1 MESSVPIVK
10 RRASIACRRCRRMRS
25 KCVHDRGQPPCKACL
40 DAGVKEGGCV
50 FTPRGQP
57 DNDRCHRRPRVAR
70 TRTAKTT
77 QQDPGG
83 VRRGSLDASSTALGT
98 LSNGWENLPPLPEII
113 DGINQFTR
121 YYFQLGFIP
130 KEQFPQRLLKDR
142 TSVSVF
148 LVVSILSISARL
160 SRPLSRRYGSGI
172 KASEF
177 FMERATGI
185 ALGEIF
191 PTKNTLENCQA
202 FYLLSIAQQGNGLK
216 DESHTSMG
224 LALRIASAIKLHLE
238 HTYAYENS
246 NPTPDAII
254 LRESARR
261 TLWMLH
267 SQDQLHSCS
276 SSPISLA
283 ASDIDALLPCN
294 EEDFANGREPPSRA
308 ALEGTPRAI
317 KDPSL
322 VNDPNR
328 SLFGTLIQAHGFWGV
343 VTRDA
348 VNYTPYSYPW
358 DPESKFVR
366 VSKKLDQWER
376 SLPPSHQWSRARLS
390 EYKAKAQDLAY
401 LGVTMIPRL
410 CNIVLRRPY
419 LEYILTSSREYHQR
433 PSVFDQ
439 IACDLFNNVHRLYEQ
454 IDAQFTGRSSDE
466 SVGAQM
472 AAFCVYTCGLFS
484 IYLWR
489 YSTFL
494 NITYDGYMMFQR
506 SLDILMECKE
516 VWPLAS
522 RWVDALKR
530 FAQDPDSSFKSEN
543 GMADGKDL
551 IHNPITHL
559 PATTPISSGASPAS
573 SLYTRQSNS
582 LASSS
587 IALQSPSPNDISAS
601 ISTTHIIPSHF
612 SQPQIQ
618 QQLQI
623 HSHPHQPPLSVIPQ
637 QQAFVPPQLQPQ
649 LYMSPDNIANFDMV
663 LGGFNPNAV
672 QAYPMVSQGNAP
684 LATGIP
690 TAMDITSGPLNPPL
704 DGFLDE
710 LNYYSY
716 GSQDWIPTSN
726 LFEGYK

>member
-1 MESSVPIVK
+1 MESSVPVVR
-10 RRASIACRRCRRMRS
+10 RRASIACTR
-25 KCVHDRGQPPCKACL
+25 
-40 DAGVKEGGCV
+40 
-50 FTPRGQP
+50 PRGQA
-57 DNDRCHRRPRVAR
+57 DHDRSQRRPRVPR
-70 TRTAKTT
+70 KKTAKTT
-77 QQDPGG
+77 RQDLGG
-83 VRRGSLDASSTALGT
+83 LQRGSLAPGT
-98 LSNGWENLPPLPEII
+98 LSNGWDNLPPLPEIV

-121 YYFQLGFIP
+121 HYFQLGFIP
-130 KEQFPQRLLKDR
+130 KEQFPRRLLQDR

-160 SRPLSRRYGSGI
+160 SRPLSRRYGSGM

-177 FMERATGI
+177 FMKRATEI

-238 HTYAYENS
+238 QTYAYETS

-283 ASDIDALLPCN
+283 ASDIDALLPCD

-348 VNYTPYSYPW
+348 VNYTPHSYPW
-358 DPESKFVR
+358 DPESKFVK
-366 VSKKLDQWER
+366 VSTKLDQWER
-376 SLPPSHQWSRARLS
+376 SLPSNHQWSMARLS
-390 EYKAKAQDLAY
+390 EYKAKEQDLAY

-419 LEYILTSSREYHQR
+419 LEHILTSSREYHQK
-433 PSVFDQ
+433 PLVFNQ

-454 IDAQFTGRSSDE
+454 IVAQFTGRSSDE

-489 YSTFL
+489 YPNLL
-494 NITYDGYMMFQR
+494 NIAFDGEEMFLR

-522 RWVDALKR
+522 RWVDALSR
-530 FAQDPDSSFKSEN
+530 FAQDPGSSFKSEN
-543 GMADGKDL
+543 GMADGRDPA
-551 IHNPITHL
+551 HNPLTHL
-559 PATTPISSGASPAS
+559 PTTTPISSGASPTS

-587 IALQSPSPNDISAS
+587 IALQSPSPNDISVP
-601 ISTTHIIPSHF
+601 ISTTHIMPSHF
-612 SQPQIQ
+612 SQPQAQ

-623 HSHPHQPPLSVIPQ
+623 HSHPHQPPLSVIPH
-637 QQAFVPPQLQPQ
+637 QQAFIPPQLQPQ

-663 LGGFNPNAV
+663 LGGFDPNAI
-672 QAYPMVSQGNAP
+672 QAYPMASQGNAP
-684 LATGIP
+684 LVTSIP
-690 TAMDITSGPLNPPL
+690 TAMAITSGPLNPPL

-716 GSQDWIPTSN
+716 GSQEWIPTNN
-726 LFEGYK
+726 LFGG

>member
-1 MESSVPIVK
+1 MESSVPIVR
-10 RRASIACRRCRRMRS
+10 RRAAIACCRCRQMRS
-25 KCVHDRGQPPCKACL
+25 KCVRDRSQPLCKACF
-40 DAGVKEGGCV
+40 DAGVEKWQ
-50 FTPRGQP
+50 RGQP
-57 DNDRCHRRPRVAR
+57 DYDRNKRRPRVAR
-70 TRTAKTT
+70 KKAAKTT
-77 QQDPGG
+77 RQDPGG
-83 VRRGSLDASSTALGT
+83 LQRESLAPGT
-98 LSNGWENLPPLPEII
+98 LSNGWENLPPLPEIV

-121 YYFQLGFIP
+121 HYFQLGFIP
-130 KEQFPQRLLKDR
+130 KEQFSRRLLNDR

-177 FMERATGI
+177 FMKRATES

-202 FYLLSIAQQGNGLK
+202 FYLLSIAQQGIGLK

-238 HTYAYENS
+238 QTYAYETS
-246 NPTPDAII
+246 NPTPNAII

-283 ASDIDALLPCN
+283 ASDIDALLPCD

-358 DPESKFVR
+358 DPESKFAQ

-376 SLPPSHQWSRARLS
+376 SLPPKHQWSMDRLS
-390 EYKAKAQDLAY
+390 EYKAKEQDLAY

-410 CNIVLRRPY
+410 CNIILRRPY
-419 LEYILTSSREYHQR
+419 LEYVLTSSHGYLMR
-433 PSVFDQ
+433 PSIYDQ
-439 IACDLFNNVHRLYEQ
+439 IICDLFNNVHRLYEQ
-454 IDAQFTGRSSDE
+454 IVAQFTGRSSDE

-489 YSTFL
+489 YPHFR
-494 NITYDGYMMFQR
+494 NIKYDGEKMFLR
-506 SLDILMECKE
+506 SMDILKECRE

-522 RWVDALKR
+522 RWVDALSR
-530 FAQDPDSSFKSEN
+530 FSHDPTSSFKSEN
-543 GMADGKDL
+543 GMADGKDPT
-551 IHNPITHL
+551 HNPLTRL
-559 PATTPISSGASPAS
+559 PTTTPISSSASPTS
-573 SLYTRQSNS
+573 SLYTRQSDS

-587 IALQSPSPNDISAS
+587 IALHSPLSNDIPMPM
-601 ISTTHIIPSHF
+601 STTHIMASHF

-618 QQLQI
+618 QHLQI

-649 LYMSPDNIANFDMV
+649 LYMSPNNIANFDMV
-663 LGGFNPNAV
+663 LGGFGPNVV
-672 QAYPMVSQGNAP
+672 QAYPMASQGNAL
-684 LATGIP
+684 LANSIS

-716 GSQDWIPTSN
+716 GSPEWIPTN
-726 LFEGYK
+726 DLFEG

>member
-1 MESSVPIVK
+1 MESSVPVVR
-10 RRASIACRRCRRMRS
+10 RRAPIACSR
-25 KCVHDRGQPPCKACL
+25 
-40 DAGVKEGGCV
+40 
-50 FTPRGQP
+50 PRGQP
-57 DNDRCHRRPRVAR
+57 DHDRSQRRPRVPR
-70 TRTAKTT
+70 KKTAKTT
-77 QQDPGG
+77 RQDPGG
-83 VRRGSLDASSTALGT
+83 LQRESLAPGT
-98 LSNGWENLPPLPEII
+98 LSNGWENLPPLPEIV

-121 YYFQLGFIP
+121 HYFQLGFIP
-130 KEQFPQRLLKDR
+130 KEQFPRRLLQDR

-160 SRPLSRRYGSGI
+160 SRPLSRRYGSGM

-177 FMERATGI
+177 FMKRATEI

-238 HTYAYENS
+238 QTYAYETS

-261 TLWMLH
+261 TL
-267 SQDQLHSCS
+267 DQLHSCS

-283 ASDIDALLPCN
+283 ASDIDALLPCD

-348 VNYTPYSYPW
+348 VNYTPHSYLW
-358 DPESKFVR
+358 DTESKFVK
-366 VSKKLDQWER
+366 VSAKLDQWER
-376 SLPPSHQWSRARLS
+376 SLPPNHQWSMARLS
-390 EYKAKAQDLAY
+390 EYKAKEQDLAY

-410 CNIVLRRPY
+410 CNIVLRRPC
-419 LEYILTSSREYHQR
+419 LEHILTSSREYHQR
-433 PSVFDQ
+433 PFIFNK
-439 IACDLFNNVHRLYEQ
+439 IAYDLFNNVHRLYEQ
-454 IDAQFTGRSSDE
+454 IVAQFTGRSSDE

-489 YSTFL
+489 YPDLPT
-494 NITYDGYMMFQR
+494 ITYDGEKMFLR
-506 SLDILMECKE
+506 CYDILMECKE

-522 RWVDALKR
+522 RWVDALSR
-530 FAQDPDSSFKSEN
+530 FAQDPGSSFKSEN
-543 GMADGKDL
+543 GMADGRDPA
-551 IHNPITHL
+551 HNPLTYL
-559 PATTPISSGASPAS
+559 PTTTPIPSSASPTS

-582 LASSS
+582 LA
-587 IALQSPSPNDISAS
+587 LQSPSPNDISVP
-601 ISTTHIIPSHF
+601 ISTTHIMPSHF
-612 SQPQIQ
+612 AQPQTQ

-623 HSHPHQPPLSVIPQ
+623 HSHPHQPPLSVIPH

-663 LGGFNPNAV
+663 LGGFDPNAI
-672 QAYPMVSQGNAP
+672 QAYPMASQGNAP
-684 LATGIP
+684 LASSIP
-690 TAMDITSGPLNPPL
+690 TAMAITGGPLNPPL

-716 GSQDWIPTSN
+716 GSQEWIPTNN
-726 LFEGYK
+726 LFGG

>member
-1 MESSVPIVK
+1 MESSVPVVK
-10 RRASIACRRCRRMRS
+10 RRASIACCR
-25 KCVHDRGQPPCKACL
+25 
-40 DAGVKEGGCV
+40 
-50 FTPRGQP
+50 PRGQP
-57 DNDRCHRRPRVAR
+57 DHDRSHRRPRVAR
-70 TRTAKTT
+70 KKTAKTT
-77 QQDPGG
+77 RKDPGG
-83 VRRGSLDASSTALGT
+83 LQRESLAPGT
-98 LSNGWENLPPLPEII
+98 LSNGWGNLPPLPEIV

-121 YYFQLGFIP
+121 HYFQLGFIP
-130 KEQFPQRLLKDR
+130 KEQFPRRLLKDR

-177 FMERATGI
+177 FMKRATEI

-238 HTYAYENS
+238 QTYAYETS

-261 TLWMLH
+261 TL
-267 SQDQLHSCS
+267 DQLHSCS
-276 SSPISLA
+276 FSPISLA
-283 ASDIDALLPCN
+283 ASDIDTLLPCD

-317 KDPSL
+317 KDPGL

-328 SLFGTLIQAHGFWGV
+328 SLFATLIQAHGFWGV

-358 DPESKFVR
+358 DPESKFFK
-366 VSKKLDQWER
+366 VSTKLDQWER
-376 SLPPSHQWSRARLS
+376 SLPPNHRWSMARLS
-390 EYKAKAQDLAY
+390 EYKAKEQDLAY

-454 IDAQFTGRSSDE
+454 IVAQFTGRSSDE

-489 YSTFL
+489 YPNFL
-494 NITYDGYMMFQR
+494 SITYDGKKMFLR

-522 RWVDALKR
+522 RWVDALSR

-543 GMADGKDL
+543 GMADGRDPA
-551 IHNPITHL
+551 HNPLTHL
-559 PATTPISSGASPAS
+559 PMTTPISSSASPTS
-573 SLYTRQSNS
+573 SLYTRQSKGI
-582 LASSS
+582 ASSS
-587 IALQSPSPNDISAS
+587 IALQSPSPNDISVP
-601 ISTTHIIPSHF
+601 ISTTHIMPSHF

-623 HSHPHQPPLSVIPQ
+623 HSLPHQPPLSIIPQ
-637 QQAFVPPQLQPQ
+637 QQAFVPSQLQPQ

-663 LGGFNPNAV
+663 LGGFNQNAV
-672 QAYPMVSQGNAP
+672 QAYPMASQGNAP
-684 LATGIP
+684 LATSIP
-690 TAMDITSGPLNPPL
+690 TAMDIASGPLNPPL

-716 GSQDWIPTSN
+716 GSQEWIPTNN
-726 LFEGYK
+726 LFGGYK

>member
-70 TRTAKTT
+70 TRTAKTAR
-77 QQDPGG
+77 QDPGG
-83 VRRGSLDASSTALGT
+83 VRRESLDASSTALGT

-121 YYFQLGFIP
+121 HYFQLGFIP

-148 LVVSILSISARL
+148 LV
-160 SRPLSRRYGSGI
+160 
-172 KASEF
+172 
-177 FMERATGI
+177 
-185 ALGEIF
+185 
-191 PTKNTLENCQA
+191 
-202 FYLLSIAQQGNGLK
+202 
-216 DESHTSMG
+216 TSMG

-376 SLPPSHQWSRARLS
+376 NLPPSHQWSRARLS
-390 EYKAKAQDLAY
+390 EYKAKAQDLVRY
-401 LGVTMIPRL
+401 P
-410 CNIVLRRPY
+410 PF
-419 LEYILTSSREYHQR
+419 ILTSSREYHQR

-489 YSTFL
+489 YPTFL

-543 GMADGKDL
+543 GMAGGKDL

-559 PATTPISSGASPAS
+559 PATAPISSGASPAS

-623 HSHPHQPPLSVIPQ
+623 HSHPHQPPLSVISQ

-649 LYMSPDNIANFDMV
+649 LYVSPDNIANFDMV

-672 QAYPMVSQGNAP
+672 QAYPMASQGNAP

>member
-1 MESSVPIVK
+1 MQSSVPVVR
-10 RRASIACRRCRRMRS
+10 RRAAIACSRCRQMRS
-25 KCVHDRGQPPCKACL
+25 KCVRDRSQPLCKACF
-40 DAGVKEGGCV
+40 DAGVEKW
-50 FTPRGQP
+50 PRGLP
-57 DNDRCHRRPRVAR
+57 DYDRNKRRPRVAGKR
-70 TRTAKTT
+70 AAKTT
-77 QQDPGG
+77 RQDPGG
-83 VRRGSLDASSTALGT
+83 LQRESLAPGT
-98 LSNGWENLPPLPEII
+98 LSNGWENLPPPPEIV

-121 YYFQLGFIP
+121 HYFQLGFIP
-130 KEQFPQRLLKDR
+130 KEQFPRRLLNDR

-177 FMERATGI
+177 FMKRATEI

-238 HTYAYENS
+238 QTYAYETS
-246 NPTPDAII
+246 NPTPNAII

-261 TLWMLH
+261 TL
-267 SQDQLHSCS
+267 DQLHSCS

-283 ASDIDALLPCN
+283 ASDIDALLPCD

-358 DPESKFVR
+358 DPESKFAK

-376 SLPPSHQWSRARLS
+376 SLPPKHQWSMDRLS
-390 EYKAKAQDLAY
+390 EYKAKEQDLAY
-401 LGVTMIPRL
+401 LGITMIPRL
-410 CNIVLRRPY
+410 CNIILRRPY
-419 LEYILTSSREYHQR
+419 LEYILTSPPEYRQR
-433 PSVFDQ
+433 PSIYDH

-454 IDAQFTGRSSDE
+454 IVAQFTGRSSDE

-489 YSTFL
+489 YPHFQ
-494 NITYDGYMMFQR
+494 NIKYDGEKMFLR
-506 SLDILMECKE
+506 SMDILKECKE

-522 RWVDALKR
+522 RWVDALSR
-530 FAQDPDSSFKSEN
+530 FSHDPNSSFKSEN
-543 GMADGKDL
+543 GMADGRDPT
-551 IHNPITHL
+551 HNPLTRL
-559 PATTPISSGASPAS
+559 PTTTPISSSASPTS

-587 IALQSPSPNDISAS
+587 IALHSSPPNDSS
-601 ISTTHIIPSHF
+601 VPISTTHIMASHF

-618 QQLQI
+618 QHLQI

-649 LYMSPDNIANFDMV
+649 LYMSPNNIANFDMV
-663 LGGFNPNAV
+663 LEGFDPNVV
-672 QAYPMVSQGNAP
+672 QAYPMASQGNAP
-684 LATGIP
+684 LATSIS
-690 TAMDITSGPLNPPL
+690 TVMDITSGPLNPPL

-716 GSQDWIPTSN
+716 GSPEWIPTNN
-726 LFEGYK
+726 LFEG

>member
-1 MESSVPIVK
+1 MESSVPVVK
-10 RRASIACRRCRRMRS
+10 RRASIACSR
-25 KCVHDRGQPPCKACL
+25 L
-40 DAGVKEGGCV
+40 
-50 FTPRGQP
+50 RGQP
-57 DNDRCHRRPRVAR
+57 DHDRSQRRPRVAR
-70 TRTAKTT
+70 KKTAKTT
-77 QQDPGG
+77 RQEPGG
-83 VRRGSLDASSTALGT
+83 LQRESLAPGT
-98 LSNGWENLPPLPEII
+98 LSNGWENLPPLPEIV

-121 YYFQLGFIP
+121 HYFQLGFIP
-130 KEQFPQRLLKDR
+130 KEQFPRRLLKDR

-177 FMERATGI
+177 FMKRATEI

-238 HTYAYENS
+238 QTYAYETS

-283 ASDIDALLPCN
+283 ASDIDALLPCD

-358 DPESKFVR
+358 DPESKFVK
-366 VSKKLDQWER
+366 VSTKLDQWER
-376 SLPPSHQWSRARLS
+376 SLPPNHQWSMATLS
-390 EYKAKAQDLAY
+390 EYKAKEQDLAY

-410 CNIVLRRPY
+410 CNIVLRRPF
-419 LEYILTSSREYHQR
+419 LEHILTSSREYHQGS
-433 PSVFDQ
+433 SVFNQ
-439 IACDLFNNVHRLYEQ
+439 IVFDLFNNVHRLYEQ
-454 IDAQFTGRSSDE
+454 IVAQFTGRSSDE

-484 IYLWR
+484 IYIWR
-489 YSTFL
+489 YPNL
-494 NITYDGYMMFQR
+494 LGIPYDGEKMFLR

-522 RWVDALKR
+522 RWVDALNR
-530 FAQDPDSSFKSEN
+530 FAQDPQSSFKSEN
-543 GMADGKDL
+543 GMADGRDPT
-551 IHNPITHL
+551 HNPLTHL
-559 PATTPISSGASPAS
+559 STTTPISSSASPTS

-587 IALQSPSPNDISAS
+587 IALQSPSPNDISAP
-601 ISTTHIIPSHF
+601 ISTTHILPSQF

-663 LGGFNPNAV
+663 LEGFDPNAI
-672 QAYPMVSQGNAP
+672 QAYPMASQGNAP
-684 LATGIP
+684 LETGIP
-690 TAMDITSGPLNPPL
+690 TAMDISSGPLNPPL

-710 LNYYSY
+710 LNYFSY
-716 GSQDWIPTSN
+716 GSQEWIPTSN